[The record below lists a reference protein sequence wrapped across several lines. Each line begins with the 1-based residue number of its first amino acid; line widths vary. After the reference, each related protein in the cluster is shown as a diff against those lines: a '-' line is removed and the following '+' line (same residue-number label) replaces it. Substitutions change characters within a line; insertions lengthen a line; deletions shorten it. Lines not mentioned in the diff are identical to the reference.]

1 MMRRRQL
8 LVGGAAG
15 LASAVHAAEP
25 ATVIYPRHESL
36 QDAQVGYIQR
46 LMFAALARSGRRYQT
61 RPSSTLMVQ
70 SRSLIELARPEP
82 SIDVFWTMSNP
93 ERERHLLPVRI
104 PIDRGLIGWRIAL
117 VRRTDLARWKGL
129 RQLSELAAYTAGQ
142 MHDWPDTEI
151 LRANGLPVQTSTRFQ
166 GLFSMLALGRI
177 DYFPRS
183 LLEIAAERDQYQHMA
198 LEIEPHLLLHYPAAL
213 YFFVAPSRPRLAG
226 DLSRGLEAMQ
236 ADGSFEAMFQKQ
248 FDPVL
253 ARFRLGRRQVLQLR
267 NPVLPEGTP
276 LQRKAL
282 WWDPK
287 I

>member
-1 MMRRRQL
+1 MRRRQL
-8 LVGGAAG
+8 LASAAGG

-25 ATVIYPRHESL
+25 ATVTYPRHEAL
-36 QDAQVGYIQR
+36 QDSQVGYILR
-46 LMFAALARSGRRYQT
+46 LMGAALTRSGHRYTT
-61 RPSSTLMVQ
+61 RQAPALMVQ
-70 SRSLIELARPEP
+70 SRALIELARPEP
-82 SIDVFWTMSNP
+82 SIDVFWTMSNT

-104 PIDRGLIGWRIAL
+104 PIDRGLLGWRIAL
-117 VRRTDLARWKGL
+117 VRRADLARWKGL
-129 RQLSELAAYTAGQ
+129 RQLSELSLYTAGQ
-142 MHDWPDTEI
+142 MHDWPDTDI

-166 GLFSMLALGRI
+166 GLFSMLAMGRI

-213 YFFVAPSRPRLAG
+213 YFFVTPSRPQLAE
-226 DLSRGLEAMQ
+226 DLRQGLELMQ
-236 ADGSFEAMFQKQ
+236 ADGSFELMFQHQ
-248 FDPVL
+248 FASSL
-253 ARFRLGRRQVLQLR
+253 TRFKLGQRRILHLS
-267 NPVLPEGTP
+267 NPLLPEGTP